1 MTTVLDK
8 NVVKEALRD
17 LIREEPAIFKSII
30 REVLTEDGPGQDEE
44 SIKARRQRLEEI
56 VKEDFDEYGE
66 VFKALA

>member
-8 NVVKEALRD
+8 EVLKKSLIELAENEPDYVQALFLEVKEELN
-17 LIREEPAIFKSII
+17 
-30 REVLTEDGPGQDEE
+30 
-44 SIKARRQRLEEI
+44 KARKQRLEEI